1 MLKRLSL
8 EGKQVDVEISE
19 LRWVKGFGDATITKL
34 KDNWINTIS
43 ELRKKMEGKTAMEFT
58 EIFTPIQFK
67 QAQNYFLENPY
78 SYV

>member
-1 MLKRLSL
+1 MLKKAWL
-8 EGKQVDVEISE
+8 EGKQLEVEISE
-19 LRWVKGFGDATITKL
+19 LRNVRWFGDATITKL

-43 ELRKKMEGKTAMEFT
+43 DLRNKMENKTANDFQD
-58 EIFTPIQFK
+58 ILTPIQFK